1 MKRIKSFLKMLSLV
15 SLSII
20 LVLCAA
26 GSLQAQDRP
35 AEFTKAKIY
44 YLGWDLLTR
53 ARLSP
58 EDARARAMVEIAV
71 NDQYVVENIVKFLD
85 LPAMKKAEQ
94 PGDPRLVIDF
104 YKTDG
109 SITSYYASR
118 FSLYTEDSSLSR
130 EIDQRF
136 QDVFDVF
143 KKQQLAAV
151 PEINYSWE
159 MNEWDWSLPALDPGR
174 YDKKLVDSCIN
185 DFNENKIQD
194 GWSIRLKSVH
204 ASTDGRLWYFV
215 FEGENVKDLI
225 VVYCYYVKDGEFIS
239 KFSIPMA

>member
-1 MKRIKSFLKMLSLV
+1 MKRIESFLKV
-15 SLSII
+15 SPSVLLSII

-44 YLGWDLLTR
+44 YLGWDLSTR

-71 NDQYVVENIVKFLD
+71 NDPYVVGNIVKFLD

-94 PGDPRLVIDF
+94 PGDPRLVIDL
-104 YKTDG
+104 YKADG
-109 SITSYYASR
+109 SMTSYYASR
-118 FSLYTEDSSLSR
+118 FTLYTEDSSLSR

-136 QDVFDVF
+136 RDIFDVF
-143 KKQQLAAV
+143 RKTQLAAV

-159 MNEWDWSLPALDPGR
+159 LKAWDWSLHKLEQGQ
-174 YDKKLVDSCIN
+174 YDRRLVDLCVEDYKKGTIM
-185 DFNENKIQD
+185 D
-194 GWSIRLKSVH
+194 GWDVKLKDVQTSL
-204 ASTDGRLWYFV
+204 DG
-215 FEGENVKDLI
+215 
-225 VVYCYYVKDGEFIS
+225 S
-239 KFSIPMA
+239 